1 MNNWSD
7 ELAVFLFDWFSKKQT
22 NKTVHTQNDNRKKL
36 IILRECV
43 WRRVRACVCV
53 VLGGEA
59 STTEIVAWIAMY
71 LTGYSDYL
79 IGFH

>member
-1 MNNWSD
+1 MN
-7 ELAVFLFDWFSKKQT
+7 LLFFCLTGSQKT

-36 IILRECV
+36 ILRECV

-79 IGFH
+79 IGFHEPLFATL